1 MPSFLPER
9 ITTMTFSFKKAVLAA
24 AAVTTFAGVPAVHA
38 QQSGIVKPA
47 SNDRKVE
54 LGSLTCTV
62 QPNTRRNYIVRSTAQ
77 VDCEFK
83 PLNGEAERYTG
94 VTGIQL
100 GIDLSVREKD
110 VLRFGVVTTR
120 KVGDDRPV
128 DSLSGK
134 YFGASATA
142 TVTYG
147 FGASALVGVN
157 GREVALVPAGVETIR
172 GLGVSAGL
180 GFLYIEP
187 APKS

>member
-1 MPSFLPER
+1 
-9 ITTMTFSFKKAVLAA
+9 MTFSFKKAVLAA
-24 AAVTTFAGVPAVHA
+24 SAVAAFAGIPAVQA
-38 QQSGIVKPA
+38 QQSSGIVKPA
-47 SNDRKVE
+47 SNDRRVE

-83 PLNGEAERYTG
+83 PLKGEVERYTG

-147 FGASALVGVN
+147 FGAAALVGVN